1 MSSYGRARNQSG
13 LQLNLKINTS
23 GPQDLAQ
30 STKCLPREH
39 EDLSSWPQKPHKTW
53 VWWHQ
58 PVTLAHKKRENGGGG
73 GKTDRFREV
82 VGQLVYP
89 VDKPWVQWGKTA
101 WKNQTGER
109 RYPVERKRYQSHLR
123 PSNIL
128 CKHEYIHIYIQMKS
142 KQKANPFK
150 IKPKIPWLTQTPSV
164 PQVSLDRIRLWLRLS
179 ERQTHEISS
188 VPYFLLSILYF

>member
-1 MSSYGRARNQSG
+1 MSSYGRARNQYG

-73 GKTDRFREV
+73 GKTDRSREV

-89 VDKPWVQWGKTA
+89 VDKLWVQWGKTA

-109 RYPVERKRYQSHLR
+109 RYPVERERYPES
-123 PSNIL
+123 SEAF
-128 CKHEYIHIYIQMKS
+128 KHTMQTWIHTYIHTNEKQTKNKS
-142 KQKANPFK
+142 
-150 IKPKIPWLTQTPSV
+150 L
-164 PQVSLDRIRLWLRLS
+164 
-179 ERQTHEISS
+179 
-188 VPYFLLSILYF
+188 